1 MTVNGDTGEALDA
14 ETVAKAKQTADEL
27 LAQLQNVEDP
37 TKRAELFDQ
46 LMFEYNEDP
55 GLAVFPQGYTFTN
68 GEMYPVFEE
77 AVFAL
82 EDYEI
87 SGIVESQAG
96 YHILL
101 RLPTTRN
108 SVIDYDYQTD
118 DYYTVLAYA
127 ATDIYSQRLTK
138 WMSECD
144 IQWSEDFEEI
154 TAVEIFE

>member
-1 MTVNGDTGEALDA
+1 
-14 ETVAKAKQTADEL
+14 
-27 LAQLQNVEDP
+27 
-37 TKRAELFDQ
+37 
-46 LMFEYNEDP
+46 MF
-55 GLAVFPQGYTFTN
+55 FPEGYTFTT

-77 AVFAL
+77 AAFAL
-82 EDYEI
+82 EEYEL